1 MASTS
6 PVLLVIPVF
15 NEERFIGELL
25 DRVHRIVKPGNIL
38 VVNDGSTDNT
48 AAILSQ
54 LPVNILTHSQNR
66 GKGAALL
73 SAIRYAQEHRYSWIL
88 TMDGDGQ
95 HQTGQIDA
103 FLQAIANDQADII
116 LGNRQK
122 WGVKMPFHRIL
133 SNGITSIILSLC
145 SGMQRIHDS
154 QCGFRAMRVTCLDR
168 ALFREM
174 GFQFESEM
182 ILRLGKQQCRFLE
195 IPVETRYGSES
206 SSIHLV
212 NDTVKFIKLV
222 IKSFFWN

>member
-1 MASTS
+1 MATTN

-25 DRVHRIVKPGNIL
+25 DRVRRIIAPDNIL

-48 AAILSQ
+48 AGLVSL
-54 LPVNILTHSQNR
+54 LPVRILNHDRNR

-73 SAIRYAQEHRYSWIL
+73 TAIRYAQDHCYCWIL

-95 HQTGQIDA
+95 HQTAHIHD
-103 FLQAIANDQADII
+103 FMQAIQDDQADLI

-122 WGVKMPFHRIL
+122 RGVKMPLHRIL

-154 QCGFRAMRVTCLDR
+154 QCGFRAVRVTCLND
-168 ALFREM
+168 ALFRET

-182 ILRLGKQQCRFLE
+182 ILRLGKQQRRFLE